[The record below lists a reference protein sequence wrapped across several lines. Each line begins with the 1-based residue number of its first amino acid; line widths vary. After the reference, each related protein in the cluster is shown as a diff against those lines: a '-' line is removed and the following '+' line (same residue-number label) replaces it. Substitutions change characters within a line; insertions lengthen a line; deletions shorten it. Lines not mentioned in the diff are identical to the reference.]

1 MNPPSSPPP
10 SPPPK
15 GGPPTGV
22 LVGVGVAVLVG
33 VGVAAFLLGRG
44 SSHPSTPGTSGTPSS
59 SSAPVASPAPGAGV
73 LQSLP
78 PAPDKPQQLET
89 PTEQVSPA
97 FWVDVYAPG
106 KVRDALAGN
115 AWVKAQLQKPL
126 GQGFVGGWGPLLG
139 TRGEELGGGF
149 QGTVFDV
156 LSTQLL
162 AAPFRVVWFA
172 GRNQS
177 ATPAIIVP
185 QPGNTAM
192 AAFDSLNAAVR
203 RSELTAKACA
213 NPSSEVPQEGF
224 KVERWLVAEQALWA
238 ARTSDKLVFGRNALT
253 VLQGLCEPHLDLAP
267 PQGVDVELGFSPEQL
282 GHEAQ
287 ALTHVMGT
295 EQGLRV
301 QFAAEGNRLVGRG
314 LAGPVGGESRLDKA
328 ALSDALLK
336 LVPEDTPVLLAL
348 QLKLPEQLDAESLK
362 AFWSEQHYTGALRT
376 RQVALLWRPR
386 GDAALPTEVALLW
399 GRPEDAAALGA
410 LFSGP
415 NPMQSAALC
424 GHQVLASTP
433 ELLARL
439 RRACEGQ
446 GPNMLNA
453 AGPVVQG
460 LREQGSVAF
469 GINTGRLLGTLLA
482 DGYASQLTPTDPKK
496 PQQPRAAP
504 PEIEAARRDLE
515 TLPYIGLRGTVDGN
529 RLVPGGFGS

>member
-15 GGPPTGV
+15 GGPPRGA
-22 LVGVGVAVLVG
+22 LVGVGVIVLVG
-33 VGVAAFLLGRG
+33 VAVGAFLLGRG
-44 SSHPSTPGTSGTPSS
+44 SSTPITPGPQPSTPGSP
-59 SSAPVASPAPGAGV
+59 PVASSTPSPGTGV

-78 PAPDKPQQLET
+78 PAPTKPQQMQA
-89 PTEQVSPA
+89 PEQVSPA

-115 AWVKAQLQKPL
+115 AWVKEQLHKPL
-126 GQGFVGGWGPLLG
+126 GQGFVGGWGALLD
-139 TRGEELGGGF
+139 TRGEDLGGGF
-149 QGTVFDV
+149 KGTLFEV
-156 LSTQLL
+156 LSGQLL

-172 GRNQS
+172 GQGQS
-177 ATPAIIVP
+177 STPAIIVP

-192 AAFDSLNAAVR
+192 AAFDSVNAAVR
-203 RSELTAKACA
+203 RSEMTAAACA
-213 NPSSEVPQEGF
+213 GSASEVPKEGF
-224 KVERWLVAEQALWA
+224 KLERWLVAEQALWA
-238 ARTSDKLVFGRNALT
+238 ARTPDKLVFARSAPAL
-253 VLQGLCEPHLDLAP
+253 LQGLCEPHLDLAA
-267 PQGVDVELGFSPEQL
+267 PQGVDVELGFDPAQL

-295 EQGLRV
+295 EQGLRL

-314 LAGPVGGESRLDKA
+314 ITGPVGGESRLDRA
-328 ALSDALLK
+328 ALSDSLLK
-336 LVPEDTPVLLAL
+336 LVPEDMPVLLAL
-348 QLKLPEQLDAESLK
+348 QLKLPEQLDAATLK
-362 AFWSEQHYTGALRT
+362 SFWSEEHYAGALLT

-386 GDAALPTEVALLW
+386 GDASLPTEVALVW
-399 GRPEDAAALGA
+399 GRPEDAAALGK

-415 NPMQSAALC
+415 NALQSAALC
-424 GHQVLASTP
+424 GQQVLASTP
-433 ELLARL
+433 EVLAGL

-453 AGPVVQG
+453 SAPVVQG

-469 GINTGRLLGTLLA
+469 GLNTGRLLGTLVA
-482 DGYASQLTPTDPKK
+482 DGYASQLPQPPAKTP
-496 PQQPRAAP
+496 QPRVAP